1 MAFAFACSACGAVA
15 ADLHTPPTPASRP
28 VTPIL
33 QELRAFRELGSVLYV
48 AAHPDDENT
57 QLITYLARGRGYRTG
72 YLSLTRGDGGQNESG
87 PEFGEKLGLARTWE
101 LLAARQLDGGHQ
113 FFTRALDFG
122 YSKDVNETL
131 RIWDRQQVLA
141 DVVRIIRKFRPD
153 VVITRFSPTPSG
165 THGHHTAS
173 SVLARIPCCGI
184 CRLFFH
190 RRKIL
195 EKISVLECQ
204 LPSLRDRP
212 QARSRGHRSRV
223 RRSLRRHRQSEPRH
237 AHHPRLRQLG
247 HGSGQEL
254 TPRNLRVAG
263 GRSGR
268 DRPPRRS

>member
-1 MAFAFACSACGAVA
+1 MLDEWAPISASGLAFHFSFHLVNFRRLPFLPSLAFAFACSACGAVA
-15 ADLHTPPTPASRP
+15 ADLRTPPTPASRP

-173 SVLARIPCCGI
+173 SVLA
-184 CRLFFH
+184 
-190 RRKIL
+190 L
-195 EKISVLECQ
+195 EAFKLAGDPTAFPEQ
-204 LPSLRDRP
+204 LAPST
-212 QARSRGHRSRV
+212 
-223 RRSLRRHRQSEPRH
+223 
-237 AHHPRLRQLG
+237 
-247 HGSGQEL
+247 SGL
-254 TPRNLRVAG
+254 TPWQPKRILHNNT
-263 GRSGR
+263 
-268 DRPPRRS
+268 P